1 MSDLPVALPAELEPA
16 FLGAFDPQAKL
27 VAALG
32 ALGPVADRDVLV
44 VDATAGPVVEGLTT
58 AGGRIV
64 SQPLRSPLAF
74 DSGDG
79 SSDVVLGL
87 WSAFRG
93 VEPTEVAE
101 VDRVPPAGRTPPRR
115 ARLRSR
121 RRIPPVRSGPTGI
134 RRLEPP
140 VRTLPPGRLPGPGGA
155 LLLGVREPGGG
166 RRIPR
171 GRVRRG
177 GRDRRRDASA
187 TLLQRRRLPSLA
199 IVMEEPPGVSQPL
212 PGQPPDTPVTSRRG
226 GASRSWGS

>member
-1 MSDLPVALPAELEPA
+1 MALPAELEPA

-101 VDRVPPAGRTPPRR
+101 VDQVPPAGRTPPRR

-121 RRIPPVRSGPTGI
+121 RRIPPVRSGPTEYGAWSH
-134 RRLEPP
+134 RFGPFLQGGFRVRVVHCFWEFASQEAAAAFLAAAFGEAGAT
-140 VRTLPPGRLPGPGGA
+140 VARTLKRPRLSYNVA
-155 LLLGVREPGGG
+155 VYHR
-166 RRIPR
+166 
-171 GRVRRG
+171 
-177 GRDRRRDASA
+177 
-187 TLLQRRRLPSLA
+187 
-199 IVMEEPPGVSQPL
+199 
-212 PGQPPDTPVTSRRG
+212 
-226 GASRSWGS
+226 SRS